1 MEQNDIDNLND
12 KTGRKFR
19 IIKDDD
25 KFFASYN
32 KVTKMCREGFSF
44 PIHPFEIVRLSEV
57 LNITPEQF
65 CEENTNIIFE
75 SEENVPCFIMNI
87 SSGCKFAKEYE
98 CCLGKDK
105 PGACAYTPLCKM
117 NGVRK
122 DNENQVET
130 IFLIDDNDVN
140 LGDKEYTLKEWLH
153 INGLE
158 EESYEN
164 KQYFLFLFKLLKIV
178 DFRVFK
184 DESVKYDDLKDEHKA
199 FIQKYYLYK
208 ILTTYKTNFTN
219 EEVDELLNG
228 ILKFYTEFVMEFPKY
243 KASDFEEE

>member
-57 LNITPEQF
+57 LNITPAQF

-75 SEENVPCFIMNI
+75 HEENVPCFIMNI

-105 PGACAYTPLCKM
+105 AFQNNNEQTTFIKKNSFQSQLNY
-117 NGVRK
+117 K
-122 DNENQVET
+122 DSNKKC
-130 IFLIDDNDVN
+130 FLIFQ
-140 LGDKEYTLKEWLH
+140 
-153 INGLE
+153 I
-158 EESYEN
+158 
-164 KQYFLFLFKLLKIV
+164 
-178 DFRVFK
+178 
-184 DESVKYDDLKDEHKA
+184 
-199 FIQKYYLYK
+199 IQIILIIYLNYH
-208 ILTTYKTNFTN
+208 
-219 EEVDELLNG
+219 V
-228 ILKFYTEFVMEFPKY
+228 V
-243 KASDFEEE
+243 